1 MRITEGPV
9 PRYREDVAVAAAA
22 FQIPPRGLRQARDQL
37 DGYHRCRERAQHR
50 GEIARARAH
59 IQDVFAAGQLQQF
72 GHECGHVRLR
82 NGLLITNRNRLIAV
96 RQDTHIGRHK
106 LFARN
111 HSHRSQN
118 PFVPNPAAVQLRFHH
133 RAAFRFPIR
142 NQDNPAFIIKRVT
155 HQVTL
160 IPGDGIGPE
169 VAEATIRAVDATGAS
184 IEWERVEAGLGAL
197 EEYGELLP
205 GEVFASLEISRVG
218 LKGPTATPIGGGHQS
233 INVQLRKKLG
243 LYTNF
248 RPVRMLPGLKTRFHD
263 VPVNLAIFREN
274 TEDLYSGLEHE
285 VVPGV
290 VESLKIITN
299 NASMRIAR
307 AAFEYARR
315 DGRCKVTA
323 IHKANIMKLSDG
335 LFLKC
340 CREVASGFPEIQYN
354 ELIVDNACMQLVM
367 RPETFDILLLPNLYG
382 DIISDLA
389 AGLVGGLGIVP
400 GANMGDHH
408 AIFEA
413 VHGTAPDIAGK
424 GLANPTALMQSAVL
438 MLAHL
443 GERDAAARLQQAI
456 ERVYAESRCLT
467 SDVGGKA
474 STNEFTCAVIAHL

>member
-1 MRITEGPV
+1 
-9 PRYREDVAVAAAA
+9 
-22 FQIPPRGLRQARDQL
+22 L
-37 DGYHRCRERAQHR
+37 
-50 GEIARARAH
+50 
-59 IQDVFAAGQLQQF
+59 
-72 GHECGHVRLR
+72 
-82 NGLLITNRNRLIAV
+82 
-96 RQDTHIGRHK
+96 
-106 LFARN
+106 
-111 HSHRSQN
+111 
-118 PFVPNPAAVQLRFHH
+118 
-133 RAAFRFPIR
+133 
-142 NQDNPAFIIKRVT
+142 
-155 HQVTL
+155 
-160 IPGDGIGPE
+160 PE
-169 VAEATIRAVDATGAS
+169 
-184 IEWERVEAGLGAL
+184 
-197 EEYGELLP
+197 
-205 GEVFASLEISRVG
+205 EVFASLEITRVG
-218 LKGPTATPIGGGHQS
+218 LKGPTATPIAGGHQS

-285 VVPGV
+285 VIPGV

-299 NASMRIAR
+299 NASMRIAQ

-315 DGRCKVTA
+315 EGRCKVTS

-340 CREVASGFPEIQYN
+340 CREVAARFPSIQYN

-367 RPETFDILLLPNLYG
+367 RPETFDLLVMPNLYG
-382 DIISDLA
+382 DIISDLT

-400 GANMGDHH
+400 GANIGDNH

-443 GERDAAARLQQAI
+443 GEREAATRMQNAI
-456 ERVYAESRCLT
+456 ERAYAEGKHLT
-467 SDVGGKA
+467 GDVGGKA
-474 STNEFTCAVIAHL
+474 STAEFTDAVISHM